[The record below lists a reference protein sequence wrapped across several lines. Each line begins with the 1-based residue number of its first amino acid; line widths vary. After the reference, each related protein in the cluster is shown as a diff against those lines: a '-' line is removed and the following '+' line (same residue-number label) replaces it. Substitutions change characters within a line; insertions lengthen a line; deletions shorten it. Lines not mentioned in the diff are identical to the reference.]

1 MEEYAESG
9 EVAAE
14 GTPELT
20 GGKTAA
26 EWAQHWQKELA
37 AAQGRLKSFQQKGN
51 KVIAR
56 YLDERENQNLDTSRL
71 NLFYTNVSTLQSM
84 LYGSTPR
91 IEVSRAHQ
99 DPNDDVARVGANLFQ
114 RILEADVEPSGEDL
128 PTVLKACLQDRL
140 LPGLGIAR
148 VRYTYD
154 SEVETV
160 LDPMTG
166 MPMEVE
172 TVTNERVP
180 IDYVHWQ
187 DFIWGWCRTWDE
199 MPWLAYRNY
208 MTKAEVSARFGEEK
222 ANKLEYKN
230 QTPTGENDSE
240 KDQESSV
247 QKAAIWEIWCKKTQ
261 SVYWWSQGC
270 DYILDSAPDPLELRG
285 FWPSPRP
292 MAANLTTT
300 MFCPEADF
308 CLAQDLYNEVD
319 RLQTRIAIITQA
331 IKVVG
336 VYDATSGG
344 SVGRMLSEGIENDM
358 IPVDNW
364 AMFAE
369 KGGVRGAVDW
379 FPVDTIV
386 GVLQTLQGVQAGKIQ
401 QLYEVTGLSDIMRG
415 AQTDQYTAAATQGM
429 KMKMGSI
436 RVQALQEEFARF
448 ASELEQLKSEVVAK
462 HYSQESIVVQSNAM
476 YMPQVDMQY
485 LQPALELMKS
495 QDCKWRIDIRPE
507 SIAMVDY
514 AAQKQESTEFLM
526 AMSQYI
532 QSAQAAVN
540 SMGKEALPVLLEMM
554 KWGMRGFKGAN
565 YLEGIMDQAI
575 QTASMSMMNPQQ
587 QKPSPE
593 QMKAQMEQQ
602 KQQLEMQKAQMDMQ
616 KLQMKL
622 QGDMQLV
629 NMKNQGELQ
638 KIQAQTQAKMMEG
651 ESSTQQALLQSRA
664 ELEAQLAEINR
675 QLEAD
680 LAVERAQAEY
690 DIASKEVEHSHN
702 MTEIAANALSSN
714 P

>member
-1 MEEYAESG
+1 MVEAEVV
-9 EVAAE
+9 EI
-14 GTPELT
+14 T
-20 GGKTAA
+20 GGESEKTPHQ
-26 EWAQHWQKELA
+26 WANHWQKEIGA
-37 AAQGRLKSFQQKGN
+37 ALKRLNRFQQKGN

-56 YLDERENQNLDTSRL
+56 YLDERQNENLDTSRL

-84 LYGSTPR
+84 LFGSTPR

-99 DPNDDVARVGANLFQ
+99 DPDDDVARVASNLFQ
-114 RILEADVEPSGEDL
+114 RLLESDVEPSGEDL

-140 LPGLGIAR
+140 LPGLGVAR
-148 VRYTYD
+148 VRYDYQYEM
-154 SEVETV
+154 EVIQ
-160 LDPMTG
+160 DPMTG
-166 MPMEVE
+166 MEMEME
-172 TVTNERVP
+172 SITDERVP

-208 MTKAEVSARFGEEK
+208 MTKAEVEARFGEEI
-222 ANKLEYKN
+222 AGKLEYKN

-240 KDQESSV
+240 KDQASSI

-261 SVYWWSQGC
+261 SVYWWSNCC
-270 DYILDSAPDPLELRG
+270 DYILDSQSDPLGLTG

-292 MAANLTTT
+292 MTANLTTT

-319 RLQTRIAIITQA
+319 RLQTRITIITQA

-344 SVGRMLSEGIENDM
+344 SVGRMLSEGVENDM

-386 GVLQTLQGVQAGKIQ
+386 GVLQTLQTVQQTKIS

-415 AQTDQYTAAATQGM
+415 GQTDQYTAAATQGM

-448 ASELEQLKSEVVAK
+448 ASELEQLKAEVIAK
-462 HYSQESIVVQSNAM
+462 HYDPQSIAIQASAM
-476 YMPQVDMQY
+476 YMPQADMPMV
-485 LQPALELMKS
+485 QPAIQLMKS
-495 QDCKWRIDIRPE
+495 PDCKWRIDIRPE

-554 KWGMRGFKGAN
+554 KWGMRGFKGSN

-575 QTASMSMMNPQQ
+575 QTASQSVMNPQQ
-587 QKPSPE
+587 QQPSPE
-593 QMKAQMEQQ
+593 QIKAQMDQQ
-602 KQQLEMQKAQMDMQ
+602 KMQMEMQKAQMDIQ
-616 KLQMKL
+616 KLQMKS
-622 QGDMQLV
+622 QSDMQLAQ
-629 NMKNQGELQ
+629 MKTQGELQ
-638 KIQAQTQAKMMEG
+638 KIQAQTQAKAMEDQ
-651 ESSTQQALLQSRA
+651 SSTQNALLQVKA
-664 ELEAQLAEINR
+664 ELEAQLTEINR
-675 QLEAD
+675 QLDAD

-690 DIASKEVEHSHN
+690 DIASKEVEHQHN
-702 MTEIAANALSSN
+702 MTEIAANALSTNSQ
-714 P
+714 